1 MVDDM
6 GLQRSPE
13 GMCCAH
19 RSVEGSH
26 GKDPVGVDG
35 VHGTDTDLPESA
47 DDDGR
52 EVGREIIHHDEGAC
66 LLSCRINPRPWP
78 IFVSTNGT

>member
-35 VHGTDTDLPESA
+35 VHGTDTSISPSLRTTM
-47 DDDGR
+47 DGR
-52 EVGREIIHHDEGAC
+52 
-66 LLSCRINPRPWP
+66 
-78 IFVSTNGT
+78 